1 MVVRIGADI
10 ILLVAAGH
18 QPHYPNSGMAAVAGN
33 DGAGA
38 DLEWLGFS

>member
-10 ILLVAAGH
+10 VLLVAEGH
-18 QPHYPNSGMAAVAGN
+18 QPHHPNSGMAAVAGN

-38 DLEWLGFS
+38 ELDSLGFS